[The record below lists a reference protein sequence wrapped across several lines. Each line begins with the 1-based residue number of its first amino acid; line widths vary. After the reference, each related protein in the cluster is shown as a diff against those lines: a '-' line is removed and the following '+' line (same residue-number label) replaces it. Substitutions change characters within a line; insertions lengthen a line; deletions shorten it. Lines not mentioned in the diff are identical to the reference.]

1 MKPLNS
7 FRGPGESE
15 PPGLLVLLVT
25 KVHKEVILINGIIIV
40 NKEQDF
46 TSHDVVAVMRKIL
59 GTKKV
64 GHTGTLDPQA
74 TGVLPICVGKG
85 TKVSDMLM
93 CSDKEYIARVRLGI
107 TTDTQDIWGEVL
119 TESDCSH
126 ITEDMVIDAAKKFV
140 GEISQTPP
148 MYSAVKIGG
157 KKLYEY
163 ARSGI
168 EVERKS
174 RTVTIHSIGI
184 SDFENGEF
192 SMRVSCSKG
201 TYIRT
206 LCADIGESL
215 GVGATMTA
223 LVRTKS
229 AMFDLS
235 NAKTLDEIRAI
246 AEGGD
251 IKNLIIPTDAVFA
264 NLPEIHLDQKRTAQI
279 LNGMFLETDL
289 ADGQYRVYG
298 SQGDFLCVG
307 KVENNILKIVK
318 NFYAGN

>member
-1 MKPLNS
+1 M
-7 FRGPGESE
+7 
-15 PPGLLVLLVT
+15 
-25 KVHKEVILINGIIIV
+25 IAINGIIIV
-40 NKEQDF
+40 NKEQNF

-85 TKVSDMLM
+85 TKVSDMLT

-107 TTDTQDIWGEVL
+107 TTDTEDIWGEVL
-119 TESDCSH
+119 TETDCSH
-126 ITEDMVIDAAKKFV
+126 ITEDMVKDAAKKFV

-148 MYSAVKIGG
+148 MYSAVKVGG

-168 EVERKS
+168 EIERKS
-174 RTVTIHSIGI
+174 RTVTIHGI
-184 SDFENGEF
+184 EITDFKNGEF
-192 SMRVSCSKG
+192 SMRVFCSKG

-206 LCADIGESL
+206 LCADIGNSL

-229 AMFDLS
+229 AMFNLDS
-235 NAKTLDEIRAI
+235 AKTLDEIRTI
-246 AEGGD
+246 AETGNV
-251 IKNLIIPTDAVFA
+251 KSLIIPTDAVFA
-264 NLPEIHLDQKRTAQI
+264 DLSEIHLDQKRTAQI
-279 LNGMFLETDL
+279 LNGMFLNVNF

-298 SQGDFLCVG
+298 NEGDFLCVG
-307 KVENNILKIVK
+307 MVENGILKIVK

>member
-1 MKPLNS
+1 MIP
-7 FRGPGESE
+7 
-15 PPGLLVLLVT
+15 
-25 KVHKEVILINGIIIV
+25 INGIIIV

-85 TKVSDMLM
+85 TKVSDMLT
-93 CSDKEYIARVRLGI
+93 CSDKEYIAKVKLGI
-107 TTDTQDIWGEVL
+107 TTDTEDIWGEVL
-119 TESDCSH
+119 SETDCSH
-126 ITEDMVIDAAKKFV
+126 ITEDAVKTAASGFI

-148 MYSAVKIGG
+148 MYSAVKING

-163 ARSGI
+163 ARSGV

-174 RTVTIHSIGI
+174 RTVTIKDIEI

-192 SMRVSCSKG
+192 SMRVACSKG

-206 LCADIGESL
+206 LCADIGKAL
-215 GVGATMTA
+215 GVGACMTA

-229 AMFDLS
+229 AMFTLDE
-235 NAKTLDEIRAI
+235 AKTLDEIREI
-246 AEGGD
+246 AEKGG
-251 IKNLIIPTDAVFA
+251 KESLIIPTDAVFSDL
-264 NLPEIHLDQKRTAQI
+264 NEIRLDAKRTQQI
-279 LNGMFLETDL
+279 LNGMFLNTDMP
-289 ADGQYRVYG
+289 DGQYRVYG
-298 SQGDFLCVG
+298 NGGDFLCVG
-307 KVENNILKIVK
+307 KVADGILKIVK

>member
-1 MKPLNS
+1 M
-7 FRGPGESE
+7 
-15 PPGLLVLLVT
+15 
-25 KVHKEVILINGIIIV
+25 ILINGIIIV

-85 TKVSDMLM
+85 TKVSDMLT

-119 TESDCSH
+119 TETDCSH
-126 ITEDMVIDAAKKFV
+126 ITEDMVKATAEKFI
-140 GEISQTPP
+140 GEINQTPP
-148 MYSAVKIGG
+148 MYSAVKVGG

-174 RTVTIHSIGI
+174 RMVTIHNIDI
-184 SDFENGEF
+184 NNFENGEF
-192 SMRVSCSKG
+192 SMRVACSKG

-206 LCADIGESL
+206 LCADIGDFL
-215 GVGATMTA
+215 GVGAAMTA

-229 AMFDLS
+229 AMFTLD
-235 NAKTLDEIRAI
+235 NAKTLDEIRST
-246 AEGGD
+246 AENGE
-251 IKNLIIPTDAVFA
+251 IESLITPIDAVFSD
-264 NLPEIHLDQKRTAQI
+264 LPQIHLDSKRTSQI
-279 LNGMFLETDL
+279 LNGMFLKTDL

-298 SQGDFLCVG
+298 SEGDFLCVS

>member
-1 MKPLNS
+1 M
-7 FRGPGESE
+7 
-15 PPGLLVLLVT
+15 
-25 KVHKEVILINGIIIV
+25 IAINGILIV
-40 NKEQDF
+40 NKEQNF

-85 TKVSDMLM
+85 TKVSDMLT

-107 TTDTQDIWGEVL
+107 TTDTEDIWGEVL
-119 TESDCSH
+119 TKTDCSH
-126 ITEDMVIDAAKKFV
+126 ITEDMVGDAAKKFV

-148 MYSAVKIGG
+148 MYSAVKVGG

-168 EVERKS
+168 EIERKS
-174 RTVTIHSIGI
+174 RTVTIHSIDI

-206 LCADIGESL
+206 LCADIGNTL

-229 AMFDLS
+229 AMFNLDS
-235 NAKTLDEIRAI
+235 AKTLDEIRAI
-246 AEGGD
+246 AEND
-251 IKNLIIPTDAVFA
+251 DVKSLIIPTDAVFA
-264 NLPEIHLDQKRTAQI
+264 DLPEIHLDGKRTAQI
-279 LNGMFLETDL
+279 LNGMFLNVNF
-289 ADGQYRVYG
+289 ADDQYRVYG
-298 SQGDFLCVG
+298 SEGDFLCVG
-307 KVENNILKIVK
+307 NVENGILKIVK

>member
-1 MKPLNS
+1 MKNIKKH
-7 FRGPGESE
+7 FIRTFM
-15 PPGLLVLLVT
+15 T
-25 KVHKEVILINGIIIV
+25 KSTKSPEVILINGIIIV
-40 NKEQDF
+40 NKEKDF

-74 TGVLPICVGKG
+74 TGVLPICIGKG

-93 CSDKEYIARVRLGI
+93 FSDKEYIARVRLGI

-119 TESDCSH
+119 TETDCLH
-126 ITEDMVIDAAKKFV
+126 ITEDNVRDTARKFV
-140 GEISQTPP
+140 GKISQTPP

-168 EVERKS
+168 EIERKS
-174 RTVTIHSIGI
+174 RIVTINSISI

-206 LCADIGESL
+206 LCADIGDAL

-223 LVRTKS
+223 LIRTKS
-229 AMFDLS
+229 AMFELS
-235 NAKTLDEIRAI
+235 DAKTLDEIRGI
-246 AEGGD
+246 AENGN
-251 IKNLIIPTDAVFA
+251 IESLIIPTDAVFSDF
-264 NLPEIHLDQKRTAQI
+264 PELRLDEKRTAQI
-279 LNGMFLETDL
+279 LNGMFLNLGTS
-289 ADGQYRVYG
+289 DGQYRVYG
-298 SQGDFLCVG
+298 NAGDFLCVG
-307 KVENNILKIVK
+307 KSENGILKIVK

>member
-1 MKPLNS
+1 M
-7 FRGPGESE
+7 
-15 PPGLLVLLVT
+15 
-25 KVHKEVILINGIIIV
+25 IAINGIIIV
-40 NKEQDF
+40 NKEQNF

-85 TKVSDMLM
+85 TKVSDMLT

-107 TTDTQDIWGEVL
+107 TTDTEDIWGEVL
-119 TESDCSH
+119 TKTDCSH
-126 ITEDMVIDAAKKFV
+126 ITEDMVGDAAKKFV

-148 MYSAVKIGG
+148 MYSAVKVGG

-163 ARSGI
+163 ARNGI
-168 EVERKS
+168 EIERKS
-174 RTVTIHSIGI
+174 RTVTIHCIDI
-184 SDFENGEF
+184 FDFENGEF

-206 LCADIGESL
+206 LCADIGNTL

-229 AMFDLS
+229 AMFNLDS
-235 NAKTLDEIRAI
+235 AKTLDEIRAI
-246 AEGGD
+246 AEND
-251 IKNLIIPTDAVFA
+251 DVKSLIIPTDAVFA
-264 NLPEIHLDQKRTAQI
+264 DLPKIHLDGKRTAQI
-279 LNGMFLETDL
+279 LNGMFLNVNF

-298 SQGDFLCVG
+298 NEGDFLCVG
-307 KVENNILKIVK
+307 NVENGILKIVK